1 MKITKSQLK
10 QIIKEELESVIME
23 EEPDA
28 NADPFDDELLNPDDD
43 KGIPSI
49 SSVLTEIDLGTAYL
63 IGEAASAIL
72 VLSYAAMKIV
82 IGPAVSGYLAKREA
96 EIMRGLNE
104 EEKAEAINNIESKI
118 INGILKINLGSLKSK
133 LQKILVSK
141 AKIKEEIKS
150 FLKTKTSL

>member
-1 MKITKSQLK
+1 MKITKTQLR
-10 QIIKEELESVIME
+10 QIIKEELESVITE

-49 SSVLTEIDLGTAYL
+49 SSVLAEIDLGSAYL

-82 IGPAVSGYLAKREA
+82 IGPAVSRYLADRNAK
-96 EIMRGLNE
+96 IMKDLNE
-104 EEKAEAINNIESKI
+104 EEKAEAT
-118 INGILKINLGSLKSK
+118 L
-133 LQKILVSK
+133 LV
-141 AKIKEEIKS
+141 ELLTDDVV
-150 FLKTKTSL
+150 FM